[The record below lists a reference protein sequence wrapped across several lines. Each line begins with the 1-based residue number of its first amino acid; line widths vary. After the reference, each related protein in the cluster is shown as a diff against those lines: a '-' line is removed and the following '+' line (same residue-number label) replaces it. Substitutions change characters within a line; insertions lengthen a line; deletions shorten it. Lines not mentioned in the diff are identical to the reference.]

1 MILSELQIHNLRNL
15 HALREQLHPH
25 INLIT
30 GLNGSGKTS
39 FLEAIYLLGN
49 GHSFRTR
56 EISNLVSYHQPALSV
71 FTKTADEQTIS
82 ISKSLLAA
90 TMVKINGAPCL
101 ASSQLAYL
109 LPTQI
114 FYQDIFQIID
124 SGPTV
129 RRSVL
134 DWGLFHVE
142 HTYHDIWKNYRRAL
156 KQRNSLLKQQ
166 APMLQLKPWDSLL
179 SDLAN
184 QLDALRNSYLLTL
197 NERFK
202 SILKAFSDLSCHLGY
217 YKGWDRKQE
226 GKSLC
231 DVLEGT
237 LDMDRQRQ
245 FTHYG
250 AHHADIIITIDD
262 HKARSHLSRG
272 QQKMVLFALKLAQA
286 ELLPHHCIHLI
297 DDINA
302 ELDRTH
308 LSRVMEYIK
317 TNMAQFIITS
327 NTSEWFADYFSEHHY
342 QLITMNKGQQL

>member
-1 MILSELQIHNLRNL
+1 MILNELHIHNLRNL
-15 HALREQLHPH
+15 HALRVQLHPH

-56 EISNLVSYHQPALSV
+56 EISNLVSYQQPALSV
-71 FTKTADEQTIS
+71 FSKTADEQTVS
-82 ISKSLLAA
+82 ISKSLSAA
-90 TMVKINGAPCL
+90 TVVKINGAPCL

-124 SGPTV
+124 SGPAV

-142 HTYHDIWKNYRRAL
+142 QPYHGIWKNYRRAL
-156 KQRNSLLKQQ
+156 KQRNSLLRQQ
-166 APMLQLKPWDSLL
+166 APMLQLSPWDNLL

-184 QLDALRNSYLLTL
+184 QLDEFRSRYSLTL
-197 NERFK
+197 NERFQ
-202 SILKAFSDLSCHLGY
+202 SILKTFTDLSCHLNY

-226 GKSLC
+226 GKTLRS
-231 DVLEGT
+231 VLEGT

-245 FTHYG
+245 YTHYG
-250 AHHADIIITIDD
+250 AHHADIMITIDD

-286 ELLPHHCIHLI
+286 ELLLHHCIHLM

-302 ELDRTH
+302 ELDPTH
-308 LSRVMEYIK
+308 LSRIMDYIK
-317 TNMAQFIITS
+317 TTKTQFIITS
-327 NTSEWFADYFSEHHY
+327 NTSEWFMDYFPEHHY
-342 QLITMNKGQQL
+342 QRISIDKGQQI